1 MNLATQKTLDTAF
14 NTVVKVLP
22 ISDVAE
28 NAIILVKDFLKN
40 DEIRDKI
47 KDTFDN
53 TINKDGRIIKNIS
66 QIKDTIKEEGL
77 REGISET
84 IDIVIN
90 NLKKSKKINK
100 NTANLLKDS
109 KEVIIDKAIDKE
121 IENRY
126 KGQEKILKN
135 INEKYCLWENEFKN
149 MNIEKMDKIH
159 SEIKEEYKKLIPTID
174 IINKIKEMDNL
185 NSLAKNKVKNG
196 ENIID
201 ELEKEVCR
209 KAG

>member
-1 MNLATQKTLDTAF
+1 MNLTTQKTLDTAF

-22 ISDVAE
+22 IPDIAE
-28 NAIILVKDFLKN
+28 NVIIATKDFLKN
-40 DEIRDKI
+40 DEVQEKI
-47 KDTFDN
+47 KDIFDN
-53 TINKDGRIIKNIS
+53 TINKDGRIVKNIS

-77 REGISET
+77 KEGISET

-90 NLKKSKKINK
+90 NLKKSKQIDK

-109 KEVIIDKAIDKE
+109 KDVIIDKAIDKE

-126 KGQEKILKN
+126 KGQEKILNN
-135 INEKYCLWENEFKN
+135 INEKYTLWESEFKN
-149 MNIEKMDKIH
+149 MNIENMDKIYN
-159 SEIKEEYKKLIPTID
+159 EIKGEYKKLIPTID
-174 IINKIKEMDNL
+174 IINKIKEMYNL
-185 NSLAKNKVKNG
+185 NNLAKNKIKNG